1 MLIKRTFPVAI
12 TMSIGLLVLLSYL
25 FLPDDVIPIVNI
37 TWASL
42 RQILIEWGIL
52 LAAFALVLGYLNLL
66 GVHLRRIR
74 QGQGVFYSI
83 PLVFGSLLALTIW
96 AVDVVTNS
104 QRMPLAEAARR
115 MNFLD
120 AIFNGFIAPAQSA
133 LGALLAILIAVAGF
147 RALGAHKTVGM
158 LLFVVTAIIVALT
171 QPIAGPIG
179 QVLRPIREIV
189 IDPLTTGGLRGLL
202 LGVALGGTIVGFR
215 VLLGVDKPQS
225 D

>member
-12 TMSIGLLVLLSYL
+12 TMSIGLLVLLSYV
-25 FLPDDVIPIVNI
+25 FPDDVILIGDI
-37 TWASL
+37 TWGAL
-42 RQILIEWGIL
+42 RQILIEWGIV
-52 LAAFALVLGYLNLL
+52 LAAFALLLGYLNLI

-74 QGQGVFYSI
+74 QGESFVYSI
-83 PLVFGSLLALTIW
+83 LLVFSSLLMLTIW
-96 AVDVVTNS
+96 GVDVFTNS
-104 QRMPLAEAARR
+104 QAKSLAEAAQSTI
-115 MNFLD
+115 FLD
-120 AIFNGFIAPAQSA
+120 AIFNGFISPAQSA

-147 RALGAHKTVGM
+147 RALRAHKTVGM

-179 QVLRPIREIV
+179 VVLRPIREVV